1 MPWQNL
7 IFILDS
13 SQLHC
18 TVFKKEYKYSQFLTY
33 PTYKKSDSAKIST
46 MDSAQRTVLINN
58 HMELA
63 RDIVTT
69 EDFLGIC
76 YQQKLFDTNLIEI
89 IRVSMNFIIGES
101 KDCLLP

>member
-1 MPWQNL
+1 
-7 IFILDS
+7 
-13 SQLHC
+13 
-18 TVFKKEYKYSQFLTY
+18 
-33 PTYKKSDSAKIST
+33 
-46 MDSAQRTVLINN
+46 MDAAQRTVLQNN

-89 IRVSMNFIIGES
+89 IRVRFIIHT
-101 KDCLLP
+101 LLILHINNRNSTNDYFNFGVQ